1 MKMLTAASLIT
12 AGTMTMNAQNV
23 SISAPPGTSPNPAA
37 MLHVDG
43 TTGLSS
49 GNQKGVLIP
58 TVSLTDAS
66 VAAPIGPTPL
76 PQSLVVFNT
85 NASMTNGN
93 GPGFYYWDGSKWVYL
108 AAPANG
114 PGSAGQVLTSQGPNN
129 PPQWLSL
136 SGSGGILQGS
146 ALGTAMMTAYM
157 DSIGLFRP
165 HGNNCDATTE
175 AFVPLW
181 SGASVGYCIEK
192 DERPAAYWTDA
203 IRTCLSLGKRLP
215 EPWEWQVACDNAT
228 TLNIDKMI
236 NNWEWASNFAL
247 PMLYTGSN
255 YGVDA
260 AVFGN
265 GGCNY
270 AAWDWLGSNYGYRGS
285 HAFRCVR

>member
-1 MKMLTAASLIT
+1 
-12 AGTMTMNAQNV
+12 MNAQNV
-23 SISAPPGTSPNPAA
+23 GISATGTPPDPAA

-58 TVSLTDAS
+58 TVALTNAS

-85 NASMTNGN
+85 NASMANGN
-93 GPGFYYWDGSKWVYL
+93 GPGFYYWNGSKWVYL

-114 PGSAGQVLTSQGPNN
+114 PGSPGQVLTSQGPNN
-129 PPQWLSL
+129 PPQWSTLSV
-136 SGSGGILQGS
+136 GGGGYGYS

-165 HGNNCDATTE
+165 HGNNCSASE

-192 DERPAAYWTDA
+192 TERAGAYWTDA
-203 IRTCLSLGKRLP
+203 IRTCLSVGKRLP
-215 EPWEWQVACDNAT
+215 EPWEWQVACDNAA
-228 TLNIDKMI
+228 TLGLSNMT

-247 PMLYTGSN
+247 PMSDGSF
-255 YGVDA
+255 YGAGA

-265 GGCNY
+265 GGCNR
-270 AAWDWLGSNYGYRGS
+270 ADWGWLGTNTGYRAS
-285 HAFRCVR
+285 LAFRCVH